1 MIEIFVVDNENNK
14 TKFKPKKIRDKIME
28 ETGLDILIATN
39 ITRQVVGTI
48 KKNYKDEI
56 STSTIRSLINAQ
68 LVKRGLTSEELK
80 SRKLGM
86 SVADYE
92 DLIQNGCK
100 DNANISYSPE
110 MISKYAYDSIAKE
123 YALLTQPTEQADAHI
138 DGLYHEHDLEFYNL
152 RPNCLSGNNN
162 IIIKDEEGN
171 ISYTT
176 IKEFVEEMFLSD
188 KTYYVPSLNVKTN
201 SMEWKRIENAYLS
214 SPSEETYLVTF
225 SKGYSI
231 ECTSDHKFIK
241 SHNNKAQKQYD
252 IKVSEFD
259 NYKDLRLCNITDL
272 KENND
277 LNDYNESALF
287 GFFLG
292 DGYISNKGN
301 IKFSFSKK
309 DKAEYLYHL
318 LEQLK
323 INFTYTETDYYD
335 TGYLYSFYI
344 KDKIYPQLSK
354 SELIKKYTSKYNLTG
369 ILEGLINS
377 DGHIRLDINDVL
389 RLNFTN
395 TNKSIFDLYQLCLI
409 SNGIRGFINIT
420 EFDNP
425 NHKDAYNS
433 SSFGE
438 KLLSLL
444 SSMNICNRFVPIIK
458 KANPN
463 MKKYDEIG
471 ELKVRSIEYT
481 GTQPVYNLTIA
492 DNHNYL
498 AGINGF
504 VLTQNCMN
512 YDLRFFARN
521 GLKIDGKGLMGS
533 VAKPAKSL
541 EVLLNHM
548 LQALMAGATVFS
560 GGQGF
565 ANFNTLLAPYCVG
578 RTYKEI
584 KQAIQNF
591 IFNCNMSLI
600 CRGGQVLFSSIGVDL
615 SVPKVLADEPAIC
628 PGGIKNGVYKDYQE
642 QADLIFRAICE
653 VLNEKD
659 GNNAYHRFPNCNSF
673 DTPLILRKNGI
684 VTVKNIG
691 EFVDNCIEQEY
702 QNYFDSKVSYCTD
715 DYEVLSVNK
724 DTHNLEWKK
733 ITCAIRN
740 PNQDIYEVKTTR
752 GFNLKVTANH
762 PFITYASVGFGSFDG
777 RKLSSFKPNTRLCTF
792 NDNIIDYIENNIGTF
807 IGFFLGDGTKDTN
820 IENRILFSLYKE
832 DKIRY
837 LDNLLQE
844 IGFEFIR
851 RDYDTRSEFTLL
863 ANKQPNN
870 QLKQVVIDCY
880 NMKNNKLLSK
890 YNNSKY
896 YLGLFTGLINSD
908 GYIHTSKD
916 IDKPSNIVKFSN
928 TNKELINLYTNIAH
942 IYGLTLSKSLKQTPT
957 KNTHNECYDIRFG
970 GNTMQE
976 LLNHITLRDGHKS
989 RLIDVDYIPRN
1000 HFSSVSI
1007 KSIEKVDY
1015 EGYTYDLEVED
1026 NHNYFAGEIPVLN
1039 HNCLFNI
1046 REGDLDKYEGNC
1058 KLLHEL
1064 GANNPTIYYVNCKD
1078 IERTVMGA
1086 LTSDTPVMTNKGF
1099 KYPYE
1104 LKIGDTV
1111 MTYSSDG
1118 SKCWN
1123 KIYNVIEKIAPSK
1136 VFKITCD
1143 NGYSFKVTD
1152 NHKLPTVDGIVKSE
1166 NLKVGMGLYNY
1177 IDELY
1182 NPTNDYEAE
1191 FIGVFLADGFIKH
1204 KPRHQYDDEYIEFH
1218 VCKEWK
1224 LKEIIKLCE
1233 KCNYNYKFIQR
1244 KDKSFSIKVYEK
1256 ELRDKLVKL
1265 YDDNLGVKKFPT
1277 EYWNDKNKL
1286 ANIIKGLMF
1295 DGRKQS
1301 NTSYIWSCSD
1311 KELVYDVCYA
1321 LSYIGLYSSIYVDI
1335 RKGKTGNWRT
1345 NYRVTF
1351 GKDKKPKHTRGRK
1364 TTTIKSIELVDNTE
1378 PVYDLSIEN
1387 NPNYVCGLGGI
1398 HSENCR
1404 TATPMNYAY
1413 NYEDDCLNTGN
1424 FMYNTLNLPLIALE
1438 VDGDENDFYT
1448 KLNDVCEIA
1457 YDNLHHRRKE
1467 VIDAIYNKHL
1477 SDFLLQEDI
1486 ETGKPLYDI
1495 DRTTITLGFCGLN
1508 ECLEVLYGGGITEY
1522 EDKGI
1527 DIVKF
1532 LNAKKEE
1539 FNKRDGLRWSVIG
1552 SPAESTAHRFA
1563 EIIKDKY
1570 PNAKVQGIKGSYYLT
1585 NSSHIPVDS
1594 GVMLSE
1600 HIKNSAKFHK
1610 LTLGGNILH
1619 LWLGEVWSDAEA
1631 LWKLNKKILETG
1643 TIFWAYSK
1651 VFTYC
1656 NLCGFTINEKTD
1668 ICPVCKTDDV
1678 ITYDRIT
1685 GYYLPTVGYNNGKQ
1699 QEFEDRYRHTL
1710 NR

>member
-1 MIEIFVVDNENNK
+1 
-14 TKFKPKKIRDKIME
+14 ME
-28 ETGLDILIATN
+28 ETGLDILVATN
-39 ITRQVVGTI
+39 ITRQVVGMI
-48 KKNYKDEI
+48 KKNYQDEI

-92 DLIQNGCK
+92 DLIQNGCN

-123 YALLTQPTEQADAHI
+123 YALLTQPTEQADTHI

-201 SMEWKRIENAYLS
+201 GMEWKRIENAYLS

-225 SKGYSI
+225 SKGYTI

-241 SHNNKAQKQYD
+241 SHNNKAQNDYD

-272 KENND
+272 KENNN

-301 IKFSFSKK
+301 LKFRFSKK

-318 LEQLK
+318 LKQLN
-323 INFTYTETDYYD
+323 IEFTYTEKESDYYD

-344 KDKIYPQLSK
+344 KDRIYPQLSK
-354 SELIKKYTSKYNLTG
+354 SELIKKCTSKYNLTG

-377 DGHIRLDINDVL
+377 DGHIRLDINNVL

-409 SNGIRGFINIT
+409 SNGIRGSINIT

-444 SSMNICNRFVPIIK
+444 SSMNICNRFVPMIK

-498 AGINGF
+498 AGIDGF

-512 YDLRFFARN
+512 YDLRFFAKN

-560 GGQGF
+560 GGQGY
-565 ANFNTLLAPYCVG
+565 ANFNTLLSPFCVG
-578 RTYKEI
+578 RSYKEI

-628 PGGIKNGVYKDYQE
+628 PGGIKKGTYKDYQE
-642 QADLIFRAICE
+642 EADLVFRAICE
-653 VLNEKD
+653 VLDEKD
-659 GNNAYHRFPNCNSF
+659 GNNAYHRFPN
-673 DTPLILRKNGI
+673 T
-684 VTVKNIG
+684 
-691 EFVDNCIEQEY
+691 
-702 QNYFDSKVSYCTD
+702 
-715 DYEVLSVNK
+715 
-724 DTHNLEWKK
+724 
-733 ITCAIRN
+733 
-740 PNQDIYEVKTTR
+740 
-752 GFNLKVTANH
+752 
-762 PFITYASVGFGSFDG
+762 
-777 RKLSSFKPNTRLCTF
+777 
-792 NDNIIDYIENNIGTF
+792 
-807 IGFFLGDGTKDTN
+807 
-820 IENRILFSLYKE
+820 
-832 DKIRY
+832 
-837 LDNLLQE
+837 
-844 IGFEFIR
+844 
-851 RDYDTRSEFTLL
+851 
-863 ANKQPNN
+863 
-870 QLKQVVIDCY
+870 
-880 NMKNNKLLSK
+880 
-890 YNNSKY
+890 
-896 YLGLFTGLINSD
+896 
-908 GYIHTSKD
+908 
-916 IDKPSNIVKFSN
+916 
-928 TNKELINLYTNIAH
+928 
-942 IYGLTLSKSLKQTPT
+942 
-957 KNTHNECYDIRFG
+957 
-970 GNTMQE
+970 
-976 LLNHITLRDGHKS
+976 
-989 RLIDVDYIPRN
+989 
-1000 HFSSVSI
+1000 
-1007 KSIEKVDY
+1007 
-1015 EGYTYDLEVED
+1015 
-1026 NHNYFAGEIPVLN
+1026 
-1039 HNCLFNI
+1039 LFNI
-1046 REGDLDKYEGNC
+1046 RDGDLDEYNGNC

-1078 IERTVMGA
+1078 IERTVMG
-1086 LTSDTPVMTNKGF
+1086 
-1099 KYPYE
+1099 
-1104 LKIGDTV
+1104 
-1111 MTYSSDG
+1111 
-1118 SKCWN
+1118 
-1123 KIYNVIEKIAPSK
+1123 
-1136 VFKITCD
+1136 
-1143 NGYSFKVTD
+1143 
-1152 NHKLPTVDGIVKSE
+1152 
-1166 NLKVGMGLYNY
+1166 
-1177 IDELY
+1177 
-1182 NPTNDYEAE
+1182 
-1191 FIGVFLADGFIKH
+1191 
-1204 KPRHQYDDEYIEFH
+1204 
-1218 VCKEWK
+1218 
-1224 LKEIIKLCE
+1224 
-1233 KCNYNYKFIQR
+1233 
-1244 KDKSFSIKVYEK
+1244 
-1256 ELRDKLVKL
+1256 
-1265 YDDNLGVKKFPT
+1265 
-1277 EYWNDKNKL
+1277 
-1286 ANIIKGLMF
+1286 
-1295 DGRKQS
+1295 
-1301 NTSYIWSCSD
+1301 
-1311 KELVYDVCYA
+1311 
-1321 LSYIGLYSSIYVDI
+1321 
-1335 RKGKTGNWRT
+1335 
-1345 NYRVTF
+1345 
-1351 GKDKKPKHTRGRK
+1351 
-1364 TTTIKSIELVDNTE
+1364 
-1378 PVYDLSIEN
+1378 
-1387 NPNYVCGLGGI
+1387 
-1398 HSENCR
+1398 CR
-1404 TATPMNYAY
+1404 TALPMNYAY

-1438 VDGDENDFYT
+1438 VDGDEDDFYT

-1467 VIDAIYNKHL
+1467 VIDVIYNKHL
-1477 SDFLLQEDI
+1477 SDFLLQKDK

-1508 ECLEVLYGGGITEY
+1508 ECLEVLYGGGITEF

-1527 DIVKF
+1527 EIIEF
-1532 LNAKKEE
+1532 LNSKKEE

-1570 PNAKVQGIKGSYYLT
+1570 PNAKVQGVKGSYYLT

-1594 GVMLSE
+1594 GVMLTE

-1685 GYYLPTVGYNNGKQ
+1685 GYYLPVLLKDKDGNETRQWNNGKV
-1699 QEFEDRYRHTL
+1699 QEFKDRYRHSL
-1710 NR
+1710 NG

>member
-1 MIEIFVVDNENNK
+1 MIKIFVVDNENNK

-28 ETGLDILIATN
+28 ETGLDILVATN
-39 ITRQVVGTI
+39 ITRQVVGMI
-48 KKNYKDEI
+48 KKNYQDEI

-92 DLIQNGCK
+92 DLIQNGCN

-123 YALLTQPTEQADAHI
+123 YALLTQPTEQADTHI

-241 SHNNKAQKQYD
+241 SHNNKAQNDYD

-309 DKAEYLYHL
+309 DKAEYLYYL

-323 INFTYTETDYYD
+323 INFTYTEKESDYYD

-409 SNGIRGFINIT
+409 SNGIRGSINIT

-512 YDLRFFARN
+512 YDLRFFAKN

-560 GGQGF
+560 GGQGY
-565 ANFNTLLAPYCVG
+565 ANFNTLLSPFCVG
-578 RTYKEI
+578 RSYKEI

-628 PGGIKNGVYKDYQE
+628 PGGIKKGTYKDYQE
-642 QADLIFRAICE
+642 EADLVFRAICE
-653 VLNEKD
+653 VLDEKD
-659 GNNAYHRFPNCNSF
+659 GNNAYHRFPN
-673 DTPLILRKNGI
+673 T
-684 VTVKNIG
+684 
-691 EFVDNCIEQEY
+691 
-702 QNYFDSKVSYCTD
+702 
-715 DYEVLSVNK
+715 
-724 DTHNLEWKK
+724 
-733 ITCAIRN
+733 
-740 PNQDIYEVKTTR
+740 
-752 GFNLKVTANH
+752 
-762 PFITYASVGFGSFDG
+762 
-777 RKLSSFKPNTRLCTF
+777 
-792 NDNIIDYIENNIGTF
+792 
-807 IGFFLGDGTKDTN
+807 
-820 IENRILFSLYKE
+820 
-832 DKIRY
+832 
-837 LDNLLQE
+837 
-844 IGFEFIR
+844 
-851 RDYDTRSEFTLL
+851 
-863 ANKQPNN
+863 
-870 QLKQVVIDCY
+870 
-880 NMKNNKLLSK
+880 
-890 YNNSKY
+890 
-896 YLGLFTGLINSD
+896 
-908 GYIHTSKD
+908 
-916 IDKPSNIVKFSN
+916 
-928 TNKELINLYTNIAH
+928 
-942 IYGLTLSKSLKQTPT
+942 
-957 KNTHNECYDIRFG
+957 
-970 GNTMQE
+970 
-976 LLNHITLRDGHKS
+976 
-989 RLIDVDYIPRN
+989 
-1000 HFSSVSI
+1000 
-1007 KSIEKVDY
+1007 
-1015 EGYTYDLEVED
+1015 
-1026 NHNYFAGEIPVLN
+1026 
-1039 HNCLFNI
+1039 LFNI
-1046 REGDLDKYEGNC
+1046 RDGDLDEYDGNC

-1078 IERTVMGA
+1078 IERTVMG
-1086 LTSDTPVMTNKGF
+1086 
-1099 KYPYE
+1099 
-1104 LKIGDTV
+1104 
-1111 MTYSSDG
+1111 
-1118 SKCWN
+1118 
-1123 KIYNVIEKIAPSK
+1123 
-1136 VFKITCD
+1136 
-1143 NGYSFKVTD
+1143 
-1152 NHKLPTVDGIVKSE
+1152 
-1166 NLKVGMGLYNY
+1166 
-1177 IDELY
+1177 
-1182 NPTNDYEAE
+1182 
-1191 FIGVFLADGFIKH
+1191 
-1204 KPRHQYDDEYIEFH
+1204 
-1218 VCKEWK
+1218 
-1224 LKEIIKLCE
+1224 
-1233 KCNYNYKFIQR
+1233 
-1244 KDKSFSIKVYEK
+1244 
-1256 ELRDKLVKL
+1256 
-1265 YDDNLGVKKFPT
+1265 
-1277 EYWNDKNKL
+1277 
-1286 ANIIKGLMF
+1286 
-1295 DGRKQS
+1295 
-1301 NTSYIWSCSD
+1301 
-1311 KELVYDVCYA
+1311 
-1321 LSYIGLYSSIYVDI
+1321 
-1335 RKGKTGNWRT
+1335 
-1345 NYRVTF
+1345 
-1351 GKDKKPKHTRGRK
+1351 
-1364 TTTIKSIELVDNTE
+1364 
-1378 PVYDLSIEN
+1378 
-1387 NPNYVCGLGGI
+1387 
-1398 HSENCR
+1398 CR
-1404 TATPMNYAY
+1404 TALPMNYAY

-1438 VDGDENDFYT
+1438 VDGDEDDFYT

-1467 VIDAIYNKHL
+1467 VIDVIYNKHL
-1477 SDFLLQEDI
+1477 SDFLLQKDK

-1508 ECLEVLYGGGITEY
+1508 ECLEVLYGGGITEF

-1527 DIVKF
+1527 EIIEF

-1570 PNAKVQGIKGSYYLT
+1570 PNAKVQGVKGSYYLT

-1594 GVMLSE
+1594 GVMLTE

-1685 GYYLPTVGYNNGKQ
+1685 GYYLPVLSKDKDGNETRQWNNGKV
-1699 QEFEDRYRHTL
+1699 QEFKDRYRHSL
-1710 NR
+1710 NG